1 MGPKKEIM
9 KISEESKIQMPFKTV
24 LSLIAI
30 VAVGTMSYFGIQ
42 EKINQHSTRLDL
54 MEKDLELNTEFRI
67 KWPRGQMGSL
77 PADQEQ
83 FLLIESILKDI
94 EKINKALETGMHNN
108 VNISRLQKDMDK
120 VQKDIEK
127 LKDSDREMHYKNGR

>member
-1 MGPKKEIM
+1 MAKKKIM

>member
-1 MGPKKEIM
+1 MAKKEIM

-77 PADQEQ
+77 PA
-83 FLLIESILKDI
+83 LIV
-94 EKINKALETGMHNN
+94 TG
-108 VNISRLQKDMDK
+108 KPK
-120 VQKDIEK
+120 
-127 LKDSDREMHYKNGR
+127 

>member
-1 MGPKKEIM
+1 MAKKEIM

-30 VAVGTMSYFGIQ
+30 VAVGTMSYYGIQ

-127 LKDSDREMHYKNGR
+127 LKDSNREMHYKNGK

>member
-1 MGPKKEIM
+1 M

-94 EKINKALETGMHNN
+94 MKINKALETGMHNN

-127 LKDSDREMHYKNGR
+127 LKDSNREMHYKNGK

>member
-1 MGPKKEIM
+1 MAKKEIM

-83 FLLIESILKDI
+83 FLFIESILKDI

-127 LKDSDREMHYKNGR
+127 LKDSNREMHYKNGK

>member
-1 MGPKKEIM
+1 MAKKEIM

-94 EKINKALETGMHNN
+94 EK
-108 VNISRLQKDMDK
+108 
-120 VQKDIEK
+120 
-127 LKDSDREMHYKNGR
+127 LKDSNREMHYKNGK

>member
-1 MGPKKEIM
+1 MAKKEIM

-24 LSLIAI
+24 LRLIAI

-54 MEKDLELNTEFRI
+54 MEKDLELNREFRI

-127 LKDSDREMHYKNGR
+127 LKDSNREMHYKNGK

>member
-1 MGPKKEIM
+1 MAKKEIM

-77 PADQEQ
+77 PAVQEQ

-127 LKDSDREMHYKNGR
+127 LKDSNREMHYKNGK

>member
-1 MGPKKEIM
+1 MAKKEIM

-127 LKDSDREMHYKNGR
+127 LKDSNREMHYKNGR

>member
-1 MGPKKEIM
+1 M

-24 LSLIAI
+24 LSLVAI

-127 LKDSDREMHYKNGR
+127 LKDSNREMHYKNGK

>member
-1 MGPKKEIM
+1 MAKKEIM

-77 PADQEQ
+77 PGDQEQ

-94 EKINKALETGMHNN
+94 MKINKALETGMHNN

-127 LKDSDREMHYKNGR
+127 LKDSNREMHYKNGR

>member
-1 MGPKKEIM
+1 MAKKEIM

-24 LSLIAI
+24 LSLVAI

-94 EKINKALETGMHNN
+94 IKINKALETGMHNN

-127 LKDSDREMHYKNGR
+127 LKDSNREMHYKNGK

>member
-1 MGPKKEIM
+1 MAKKEIM

-94 EKINKALETGMHNN
+94 VKINKALETGMHNN

-127 LKDSDREMHYKNGR
+127 LKDSNREMHYKNGK

>member
-1 MGPKKEIM
+1 MAKKEIM

-30 VAVGTMSYFGIQ
+30 VAVGPMSYFGIQ

-127 LKDSDREMHYKNGR
+127 LKDSNREMHYKNGK

>member
-1 MGPKKEIM
+1 MAKKEIM

-67 KWPRGQMGSL
+67 KWPRGQMRSL

-127 LKDSDREMHYKNGR
+127 LKDSNREMHYKNGK